1 MINTREARK
10 KIFNFDYINE
20 KLFVYSKI
28 QRKYTEKNKI
38 MINNLKVLPGAGASL
53 IFKALAPGGTF

>member
-20 KLFVYSKI
+20 KLFVYSQI
-28 QRKYTEKNKI
+28 QRKFTEKNKN
-38 MINNLKVLPGAGASL
+38 MINY
-53 IFKALAPGGTF
+53 